1 MKIFLSFFIVFVL
14 SLLQATVLRINF
26 LLLFV
31 LWKRS
36 YFWAFLAG
44 LIFDLMVGNR
54 LGLSSL
60 LFLLILLL
68 FRLYSRKYEPH
79 GFFLA
84 VFAFLSS
91 YIFAKVEAGAWSFW
105 QGLILALCLL
115 LLRKKFQKAWQ
126 LKLGL

>member
-1 MKIFLSFFIVFVL
+1 MKIFLPFLTVFIL
-14 SLLQATVLRINF
+14 SLLQATVLKTNF
-26 LLLFV
+26 LLVFV

-36 YFWAFLAG
+36 SLWAFLAG
-44 LIFDLMVGNR
+44 LIFDLMAGNR

-79 GFFLA
+79 GLFLA
-84 VFAFLSS
+84 IFAFLSS
-91 YIFAKVEAGAWSFW
+91 YIFAKVEAGSWTFW
-105 QGLILALCLL
+105 QGLVPALCLV

-126 LKLGL
+126 LRLDL